1 MNLVHEEYTRKY
13 AQMHWCGD
21 VVDLYEMHNGIKYH
35 WIKYKYCTDL
45 DWFKNPN
52 LKRDWSTM
60 TYSVTW
66 ATMLK
71 QEQRRETTGWKA
83 NSLTTAV
90 SSKVK

>member
-1 MNLVHEEYTRKY
+1 MS
-13 AQMHWCGD
+13 
-21 VVDLYEMHNGIKYH
+21 
-35 WIKYKYCTDL
+35 
-45 DWFKNPN
+45 NP
-52 LKRDWSTM
+52 LASDEQSFYIGH

-71 QEQRRETTGWKA
+71 QEQRREIAGWKA